1 MPAAIY
7 KAGAALAG
15 WEIIHQTGERDHLA
29 TLTRYEKFGVA
40 ARLAPFFDDLP
51 RLLADC
57 DLAIS
62 RAGGSTLAE
71 LAVCGV
77 PAILLPYPHAADDHQ
92 RANADL
98 LAAAG
103 AARML
108 DEREVSGRLDNAL
121 ARSLTELARNA
132 PLRGLMAERLARV
145 ARPDAARQV
154 ADHVAAI
161 LQARQPAAA

>member
-1 MPAAIY
+1 MSRPSRA
-7 KAGAALAG
+7 
-15 WEIIHQTGERDHLA
+15 
-29 TLTRYEKFGVA
+29 YEKFGVT

-92 RANADL
+92 RTNADL
-98 LAAAG
+98 LATAG

-108 DEREVSGRLDNAL
+108 DEREVTGRLDNAL
-121 ARSLTELARNA
+121 ARRWPSW
-132 PLRGLMAERLARV
+132 
-145 ARPDAARQV
+145 
-154 ADHVAAI
+154 
-161 LQARQPAAA
+161 PATPRCGG